1 MLQQKIARLAEDF
14 AAQLVGMFTTMP
26 LDDLVDDLASPRAR
40 ATTVAARST
49 VTRSKKTSA
58 APKRAPKSV
67 PVRSAPLE
75 SAPNRA
81 PGPEPSSPS
90 PEMIATALAFFAE
103 RGSRGATAHQLG
115 EHLAA
120 LGFAGS
126 AEVASILARS
136 GSIRDAGFRRAA
148 GKNATAPV
156 FVAA

>member
-14 AAQLVGMFTTMP
+14 AAQLVGMFTTVP
-26 LDDLVDDLASPRAR
+26 LDDLVDDLASPRAP
-40 ATTVAARST
+40 ATKVAARST

-67 PVRSAPLE
+67 PVE
-75 SAPNRA
+75 SAPHRA
-81 PGPEPSSPS
+81 PEPEASSPS

-120 LGFAGS
+120 LGFARS
-126 AEVASILARS
+126 ADVTSVLAQS